1 VNFVLLLF
9 AYNEP
14 MPPER
19 RLEPARLKLTGIEVL
34 KRLLN
39 RVVKRMEALQRV
51 KLDGDAVVISDLET
65 EADYL
70 RRAIRY
76 LEG

>member
-1 VNFVLLLF
+1 MK
-9 AYNEP
+9 A
-14 MPPER
+14 MRPER
-19 RLEPARLKLTGIEVL
+19 RLEPARRKLTGVEVI

-51 KLDGDAVVISDLET
+51 KLPGFEMVISELEV
-65 EADYL
+65 EADFL